1 MFDSA
6 VSESD
11 SDFTGSDS
19 DALSEAS
26 STSQSA
32 SETYVEDIGTPIN
45 RDPDDAPYP
54 VIARAAAERTYDS
67 SSSSSG
73 DDVDDDREDAV
84 DVDVDVVSTVDVNIK
99 NAFHKAVVKDNDDV
113 SDDTSDGKDNSN
125 DNEDNTTTNLN
136 NNDGNKDEINVTEE
150 SKAVDKKSPVPNGR
164 RLIYGPNRE
173 RVFALQRRLD
183 TITKELAGLQVITA
197 SRAAEADV
205 LKSFASDATS
215 DGLLNGEV
223 CRLRITLDHVT
234 RLALKNAFDL
244 RDQLEK
250 SFNR

>member
-32 SETYVEDIGTPIN
+32 SETYVEDIGTPID

-54 VIARAAAERTYDS
+54 VIARSAAERTYDS

-73 DDVDDDREDAV
+73 DDVDDDPEDAV
-84 DVDVDVVSTVDVNIK
+84 GVDVNIK
-99 NAFHKAVVKDNDDV
+99 NVFDKAVVNDNDDNNDV
-113 SDDTSDGKDNSN
+113 KNND
-125 DNEDNTTTNLN
+125 DNEDDKITNNTN
-136 NNDGNKDEINVTEE
+136 NNGNKEVINVAEE
-150 SKAVDKKSPVPNGR
+150 SKVVDKKPPLPNGR
-164 RLIYGPNRE
+164 RLTYGPNRE

-234 RLALKNAFDL
+234 RLALKNAFEL